1 MHLHAPK
8 ANLTCKCRPY
18 VYANNQPPGLQSA
31 IVVSSARSLY
41 YVALPLMVSAR
52 LPPFLNQI
60 APFEF
65 QRIAVFFGGGGWHS
79 KVPGLFYE
87 ALLPSCIF
95 SAVQSMVITL
105 GVRCRDGVEH
115 AHLQRSSAVP
125 QKMYQEYLS

>member
-18 VYANNQPPGLQSA
+18 VYVNNQPPGFQSA

-65 QRIAVFFGGGGWHS
+65 QRIAVFFLGGLAFQS
-79 KVPGLFYE
+79 PRSFLRSTA
-87 ALLPSCIF
+87 ALLHIF
-95 SAVQSMVITL
+95 CCTIHGYYTGLLHSYFNYSTL
-105 GVRCRDGVEH
+105 GVRCRSTRTDI
-115 AHLQRSSAVP
+115 RTC
-125 QKMYQEYLS
+125 K